1 MRQIRIHGA
10 GGPNEPS
17 FWQREVTVDI
27 SKSCG
32 ALFGHVF
39 KMYNYVH
46 IFSRVAISYNGIPQ
60 HELEE
65 YSCLLAV
72 LINCNMDVTSEDVID
87 IWAANKEQEAPAADP
102 RYRQVR
108 IYGTA
113 DDLGTN
119 DKFWTHEARVLV
131 DSKVGDVL
139 KDVFDTYN
147 YVCVTNHVRF
157 GKLQYHWTHHTIRTS
172 MTTLKTVIDTLGLHE
187 GVIEV
192 YAKNVLDEE

>member
-46 IFSRVAISYNGIPQ
+46 IFSPAAIPYNGIPQ
-60 HELEE
+60 HELKE

-72 LINCNMDVTSEDVID
+72 LINLNMNVISEDVID

-113 DDLGTN
+113 DDLDTN

-147 YVCVTNHVRF
+147 YVCVTNHVPF

-172 MTTLKTVIDTLGLHE
+172 LTTLKTVIDTLGLHQ
-187 GVIEV
+187 GVIKV
-192 YAKNVLDEE
+192 YAKNVVDEE